1 MISQKQMTKPNRKE
15 DNMYTL
21 KQTQQII
28 KENPYTCNLDQ
39 QEQTEILNSTDNTRT
54 FTITSELNTED
65 YSYPARDYN
74 ITEIPN
80 QKKGVNNM
88 IEKENKLLQLI
99 EDTEDIDD
107 TLYYL
112 TKLINHYLNT
122 NQLDKRKAAYAEYV
136 ALVKAIEE
144 NNTELLEKGNL

>member
-1 MISQKQMTKPNRKE
+1 
-15 DNMYTL
+15 MYTL
-21 KQTQQII
+21 KETQQII
-28 KENPYTCNLDQ
+28 KENPYTIMFPTKEYTLLEDIM
-39 QEQTEILNSTDNTRT
+39 EILENTDNTRT
-54 FTITSELNTED
+54 STITSKLNTED
-65 YSYPARDYN
+65 YSYPAKDYN

-136 ALVKAIEE
+136 ALVKEIEE